1 MQRPTLWLMLVVL
14 LVGIL
19 FLREPRLERSE
30 EFFLQWLLKNSEP
43 RAPSAPLTVVEIA
56 PDALMEGEAAKESGE
71 TSLHAGASSVSPLEF
86 ALFLQSILQFQPQV
100 VAFENILRWR
110 ERDKDQEQVF
120 MDQAMRVPRLLLA
133 AELTTTPDP
142 DAPGPEIQGFSQ
154 VTGKRGELIEFTG
167 IGRQPSEEIRLIGTA
182 GFINLPDE
190 VADEIHVPLLF
201 RYRGEVIPSF
211 ALEAILLWLRVTP
224 TEISID
230 LGSHISLP
238 QGRKI
243 PIRRDGTLLI
253 SPNAGKKARRIEL
266 NELLL
271 AAQQRDAGQKTEP
284 EFEALR
290 DHIVLARTP
299 ANPLSPPDV
308 FAATIATIQSNV
320 YVRRV
325 SWIFDCVILLL
336 AAGAVAK
343 LRDISRG
350 DFVLGAIAFTAGY
363 CLIALAV
370 ISRWLIWLPGCLP
383 LGALWLLVLISI
395 VTPGRHGGP
404 RPKLTTIPPA
414 ISEGVGCRSRHECSE
429 KRDRRPYRATPRTRG
444 DRSSLRSPD
453 GSVREARSR
462 KRSER

>member
-1 MQRPTLWLMLVVL
+1 MLVVL
-14 LVGIL
+14 LLGIL
-19 FLREPRLERSE
+19 FLREPRLEQSE
-30 EFFLQWLLKNSEP
+30 EFFLKWLLKNSELHA
-43 RAPSAPLTVVEIA
+43 RSAPLTVVEIA
-56 PDALMEGEAAKESGE
+56 PDALMDRDPSKEGAERS
-71 TSLHAGASSVSPLEF
+71 SHAGRSTVSPLEF
-86 ALFLQSILQFQPQV
+86 ALFLQSILQFQPPV

-133 AELTTTPDP
+133 AELTNTPDP

-154 VTGKRGELIEFTG
+154 VAGKRGELIEFTG

-211 ALEAILLWLRVTP
+211 ALEAILLWLRATP
-224 TEISID
+224 AEVSID

-243 PIRRDGTLLI
+243 PIRPDGTLLV
-253 SPNAGKKARRIEL
+253 SPTTGKKVRHVTL

-271 AAQQRDAGQKTEP
+271 AAQQRDAGQKTDP
-284 EFEALR
+284 ELESLR
-290 DHIVLARTP
+290 DQIVLARTP

-308 FAATIATIQSNV
+308 FAATIATIQSGA

-336 AAGAVAK
+336 AALAVGK
-343 LRDISRG
+343 LRDISRV
-350 DFVLGAIAFTAGY
+350 DFVLGAIAFTAAY

-370 ISRWLIWLPGCLP
+370 MSRWLIWLPGCLP
-383 LGALWLLVLISI
+383 LGALWLLVLISVVI
-395 VTPGRHGGP
+395 PGRHGGP

-414 ISEGVGCRSRHECSE
+414 IS
-429 KRDRRPYRATPRTRG
+429 
-444 DRSSLRSPD
+444 
-453 GSVREARSR
+453 
-462 KRSER
+462 